1 MLERPG
7 FLSNYCLQTTHTLSA
22 RSILYILS
30 STAKSTIISPKMKL
44 SIMVIVLAAV
54 AEGVTAFN
62 CNLRQLYCGEHL
74 LDLGI
79 FTLVKSYDQD
89 I

>member
-1 MLERPG
+1 
-7 FLSNYCLQTTHTLSA
+7 
-22 RSILYILS
+22 
-30 STAKSTIISPKMKL
+30 MKL